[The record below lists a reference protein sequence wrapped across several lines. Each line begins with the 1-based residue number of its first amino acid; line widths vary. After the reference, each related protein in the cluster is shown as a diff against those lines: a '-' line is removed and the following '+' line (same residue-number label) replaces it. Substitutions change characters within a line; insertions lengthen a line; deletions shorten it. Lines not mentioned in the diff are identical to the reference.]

1 MTPEL
6 ISALI
11 TIIIC
16 SIIGILPTIIIAVL
30 IIKTVREKN
39 KQNAS
44 LMDKAMELH
53 REKEEKENPGGINAK
68 RIVRCMYCGRQT
80 RFNNGK
86 CPNCGAELK
95 YE

>member
-1 MTPEL
+1 MNPEL
-6 ISALI
+6 ISVLV
-11 TIIIC
+11 TIIVC

-39 KQNAS
+39 KQNAD
-44 LMDKAMELH
+44 LIEKGMELH
-53 REKEEKENPGGINAK
+53 KEREEKENPGGINAK
-68 RIVRCMYCGRQT
+68 RIVRCMYCGRQA

-86 CPNCGAELK
+86 CPNCGAELR

>member
-1 MTPEL
+1 MTSEL

-16 SIIGILPTIIIAVL
+16 SIIGILPIIIIAVL

-39 KQNAS
+39 KQDAE
-44 LMDKAMELH
+44 LMNKAMELH
-53 REKEEKENPGGINAK
+53 REKEEKENPGGIHVN
-68 RIVRCMYCGRQT
+68 RVVRCMYCGRQT